1 MKENKPP
8 STALYPCPIILL
20 TCQDSQGSANIITLA
35 WTGTICSDPPMIGF
49 SIRPN
54 RHSFT
59 LLQETLEVV
68 VNIPT
73 AAIVKQTDFCG
84 IVSGRDLDKF
94 AQTKLTP
101 EPADRVKPPLISECP
116 VNLECII
123 KNRIPLGSHYLFLAE
138 IVQVHVNTDILTET
152 GHINFAQASPI
163 VYNQGEYWNL
173 KEQIGTHGF
182 SKR

>member
-1 MKENKPP
+1 MKVKRPP

-20 TCQDSQGSANIITLA
+20 TCQDSQGAANIITLA
-35 WTGTICSDPPMIGF
+35 WTGTICSDPPMISF

-68 VNIPT
+68 ANIPT

-94 AQTKLTP
+94 AQTGLTP
-101 EPADRVKPPLISECP
+101 EPADCVKPPLISECP
-116 VNLECII
+116 INLECII
-123 KNRIPLGSHYLFLAE
+123 KQRIPLGSHYLFLAE
-138 IVQVHVNTDILTET
+138 IVQVHVNSDILTDA
-152 GHINFAQASPI
+152 GRINYTQAAPI